1 MAPLLQSS
9 QPWVEKYRPKQV
21 KDVAHQDEVVRVLTN
36 TLETTNC
43 PHMLFYGPPGTGKTT
58 TALAIAHQLFGPE
71 LYKSRVLEL
80 NASDD
85 RGINVVR
92 TKIKGFAA
100 VAVGSGQRQGG
111 YPCPPYK
118 IIILD
123 EADSMTE
130 DAQNALRRTMETYSK
145 VTRFFFIC
153 NYISRIIEPLASR
166 CAKFRFKPLSEE
178 IMTTRILHIC
188 NEEGLNL
195 DAEALSTLSSISQG
209 DLRRAITYLQSAAR
223 LFGSTISSKDL
234 ISVSGFYNCSL
245 SKLIGVGLD
254 TSELVP
260 LMFVS
265 AHRHCS
271 RSISAGLSPS
281 ALTVCCRPPSV
292 LFFSDFFL
300 ICFCLGKGENWGENW
315 GMEKRERKVGEKMV
329 LPQEVVEAF
338 LIACKSG
345 DFDLANKEVNNVI
358 AEGYPVSQMLFQLL
372 EVVVEADDISD
383 EQKARICKKL
393 GEADKCLV
401 DGADEYL
408 QLLDVA
414 GNTMRALCNMP
425 QEFSYEC

>member
-1 MAPLLQSS
+1 MAPVVEST

-21 KDVAHQDEVVRVLTN
+21 KDVAHQEEVVRVLTN
-36 TLETTNC
+36 TLQTSNC

-92 TKIKGFAA
+92 TKIKDFAA
-100 VAVGSGQRQGG
+100 VAVGSNNRQGG
-111 YPCPPYK
+111 YPCPSFK

-178 IMTTRILHIC
+178 VMSNRVMLIC

-195 DAEALSTLSSISQG
+195 GGEALSTLSSISQG

-223 LFGSTISSKDL
+223 LFGSTINSTDL
-234 ISVSGFYNCSL
+234 VNVSG
-245 SKLIGVGLD
+245 V
-254 TSELVP
+254 VP
-260 LMFVS
+260 L
-265 AHRHCS
+265 
-271 RSISAGLSPS
+271 
-281 ALTVCCRPPSV
+281 
-292 LFFSDFFL
+292 
-300 ICFCLGKGENWGENW
+300 
-315 GMEKRERKVGEKMV
+315 
-329 LPQEVVEAF
+329 EVVQSF
-338 LIACKSG
+338 FTSCKSG
-345 DFDLANKEVNNVI
+345 DFDIANKEVDNIV
-358 AEGYPVSQMLFQLL
+358 AEGYPASQIINQVFYFSFIFVAIMVINTSNTKVSFQLFGI
-372 EVVVEADDISD
+372 VVEAGDDITD
-383 EQKARICKKL
+383 NQKAKICKCL
-393 GEADKCLV
+393 AETDKRLV

-414 GNTMRALCNMP
+414 SNTIRALSEMA
-425 QEFSYEC
+425 QDF

>member
-1 MAPLLQSS
+1 MAPILQST

-36 TLETTNC
+36 TLETGSC

-92 TKIKGFAA
+92 TKIKDFAA
-100 VAVGSGQRQGG
+100 VAVGTNQRKSG
-111 YPCPPYK
+111 YPCPPFK
-118 IIILD
+118 IIVLD

-153 NYISRIIEPLASR
+153 NYVSRIIEPLASR

-178 IMTTRILHIC
+178 IMSSRILYISQ
-188 NEEGLNL
+188 EEGLCL
-195 DAEALSTLSSISQG
+195 DAEALSTLSSISHG

-223 LFGSTISSKDL
+223 LFGSSISSENL
-234 ISVSGFYNCSL
+234 ISVSG
-245 SKLIGVGLD
+245 V
-254 TSELVP
+254 VP
-260 LMFVS
+260 
-265 AHRHCS
+265 A
-271 RSISAGLSPS
+271 
-281 ALTVCCRPPSV
+281 
-292 LFFSDFFL
+292 
-300 ICFCLGKGENWGENW
+300 K
-315 GMEKRERKVGEKMV
+315 
-329 LPQEVVEAF
+329 VVEE
-338 LIACKSG
+338 LLKACKSG
-345 DFDLANKEVNNVI
+345 NFDLANKEVNNFI
-358 AEGYPVSQMLFQLL
+358 AEGYPASQMLTQLF
-372 EVVVEADDISD
+372 ESIVEDNDLSD
-383 EQKARICKKL
+383 EQKARISKKL

-408 QLLDVA
+408 QLLDVVS
-414 GNTMRALCNMP
+414 NTMKAFSNMP
-425 QEFSYEC
+425 EAFAYKC

>member
-1 MAPLLQSS
+1 MAPVLQSS
-9 QPWVEKYRPKQV
+9 QQWVEKYRPKQV
-21 KDVAHQDEVVRVLTN
+21 KDVAHQEEVVRVLTN
-36 TLETTNC
+36 TLETSNC

-92 TKIKGFAA
+92 TKIKDFAA

-111 YPCPPYK
+111 YPCPPFK

-178 IMTTRILHIC
+178 IMSSRILHIC
-188 NEEGLNL
+188 KEERLNL

-223 LFGSTISSKDL
+223 LFGSSISSKDL
-234 ISVSGFYNCSL
+234 ISVSGV
-245 SKLIGVGLD
+245 I
-254 TSELVP
+254 
-260 LMFVS
+260 
-265 AHRHCS
+265 
-271 RSISAGLSPS
+271 
-281 ALTVCCRPPSV
+281 
-292 LFFSDFFL
+292 
-300 ICFCLGKGENWGENW
+300 
-315 GMEKRERKVGEKMV
+315 
-329 LPQEVVEAF
+329 PQEIVKAF
-338 LIACKSG
+338 LVTCKSG
-345 DFDLANKEVNNVI
+345 NFDVANKEVNDII
-358 AEGYPVSQMLFQLL
+358 AEGYPVSQMLYQLL
-372 EVVVEADDISD
+372 ELVVEADDVSD

-393 GEADKCLV
+393 AEADKTSTCSCW
-401 DGADEYL
+401 
-408 QLLDVA
+408 
-414 GNTMRALCNMP
+414 M
-425 QEFSYEC
+425 

>member
-92 TKIKGFAA
+92 TKIKSFAA
-100 VAVGSGQRQGG
+100 VAVGSGQRQG
-111 YPCPPYK
+111 
-118 IIILD
+118 
-123 EADSMTE
+123 
-130 DAQNALRRTMETYSK
+130 
-145 VTRFFFIC
+145 
-153 NYISRIIEPLASR
+153 IIEPLASR

-223 LFGSTISSKDL
+223 LFGSSISSKDL
-234 ISVSGFYNCSL
+234 ISVSG
-245 SKLIGVGLD
+245 V
-254 TSELVP
+254 V
-260 LMFVS
+260 
-265 AHRHCS
+265 
-271 RSISAGLSPS
+271 
-281 ALTVCCRPPSV
+281 
-292 LFFSDFFL
+292 
-300 ICFCLGKGENWGENW
+300 
-315 GMEKRERKVGEKMV
+315 
-329 LPQEVVEAF
+329 PQEVVEAF

-358 AEGYPVSQMLFQLL
+358 AEGYPVSQMLSQLL

>member
-1 MAPLLQSS
+1 MAPLIPSS

-36 TLETTNC
+36 TLETANC

-92 TKIKGFAA
+92 TKIKDFAA
-100 VAVGSGQRQGG
+100 VAVGSGSRQGG

-166 CAKFRFKPLSEE
+166 CAKFRFKPLSAEV
-178 IMTTRILHIC
+178 MSSRILHIC

-195 DAEALSTLSSISQG
+195 DQEALSTLSSISEG
-209 DLRRAITYLQSAAR
+209 DLCRAITYLQSSAR
-223 LFGSTISSKDL
+223 LYGSSISSKEL
-234 ISVSGFYNCSL
+234 ISVSGV
-245 SKLIGVGLD
+245 I
-254 TSELVP
+254 
-260 LMFVS
+260 
-265 AHRHCS
+265 
-271 RSISAGLSPS
+271 
-281 ALTVCCRPPSV
+281 
-292 LFFSDFFL
+292 
-300 ICFCLGKGENWGENW
+300 
-315 GMEKRERKVGEKMV
+315 
-329 LPQEVVEAF
+329 PQNAVEALF
-338 LIACKSG
+338 VACKTG
-345 DFDLANKEVNNVI
+345 DFDFANKEVNNVI
-358 AEGYPVSQMLFQLL
+358 AEGYPISQMLSGLF
-372 EVVVEADDISD
+372 EVIISSDDLSD
-383 EQKARICKKL
+383 VQKARICKRL
-393 GEADKCLV
+393 GREADKVSTL
-401 DGADEYL
+401 
-408 QLLDVA
+408 
-414 GNTMRALCNMP
+414 
-425 QEFSYEC
+425 

>member
-1 MAPLLQSS
+1 M
-9 QPWVEKYRPKQV
+9 
-21 KDVAHQDEVVRVLTN
+21 
-36 TLETTNC
+36 
-43 PHMLFYGPPGTGKTT
+43 
-58 TALAIAHQLFGPE
+58 PE

-92 TKIKGFAA
+92 TKIKDFAA
-100 VAVGSGQRQGG
+100 VAVGSGRQGG

-166 CAKFRFKPLSEE
+166 CAKFRFKPLTED
-178 IMTTRILHIC
+178 IMNNRILYIC
-188 NEEGLNL
+188 QEEGLSL
-195 DAEALSTLSSISQG
+195 DSDALATLSSISQG

-223 LFGSTISSKDL
+223 LFGSSISSRDL
-234 ISVSGFYNCSL
+234 ISVSGVIPEDVVQALY
-245 SKLIGVGLD
+245 
-254 TSELVP
+254 
-260 LMFVS
+260 S
-265 AHRHCS
+265 AC
-271 RSISAGLSPS
+271 RSG
-281 ALTVCCRPPSV
+281 
-292 LFFSDFFL
+292 
-300 ICFCLGKGENWGENW
+300 N
-315 GMEKRERKVGEKMV
+315 
-329 LPQEVVEAF
+329 
-338 LIACKSG
+338 
-345 DFDLANKEVNNVI
+345 FDLADKEVKNVI
-358 AEGYPVSQMLFQLL
+358 AEGYPVSQMLSQLFDL
-372 EVVVEADDISD
+372 VVEADDISD

-414 GNTMRALCNMP
+414 SKTMQALCNLP
-425 QEFSYEC
+425 QELCYES

>member
-1 MAPLLQSS
+1 MAPVLQSS

-92 TKIKGFAA
+92 TKIKDFAA
-100 VAVGSGQRQGG
+100 VAVGSGHRQGG

-178 IMTTRILHIC
+178 IMSSRILHIC
-188 NEEGLNL
+188 KEEELNL
-195 DAEALSTLSSISQG
+195 DSEALSTLSSISQG
-209 DLRRAITYLQSAAR
+209 DLRRAITYLQGAAR
-223 LFGSTISSKDL
+223 LFGSIISSKDL
-234 ISVSGFYNCSL
+234 ISVSG
-245 SKLIGVGLD
+245 V
-254 TSELVP
+254 VP
-260 LMFVS
+260 QHVVQ
-265 AHRHCS
+265 
-271 RSISAGLSPS
+271 
-281 ALTVCCRPPSV
+281 AL
-292 LFFSDFFL
+292 F
-300 ICFCLGKGENWGENW
+300 
-315 GMEKRERKVGEKMV
+315 
-329 LPQEVVEAF
+329 A
-338 LIACKSG
+338 ACKSG
-345 DFDLANKEVNNVI
+345 DFDSANKEVNNVI
-358 AEGYPVSQMLFQLL
+358 AEGYPVSQMLYQLFD
-372 EVVVEADDISD
+372 VVVEADISD
-383 EQKARICKKL
+383 EQKARICKRL
-393 GEADKCLV
+393 AEADKCLV

-414 GNTMRALCNMP
+414 SNAMRALCNMP
-425 QEFSYEC
+425 EEFPHES